1 MSPEYLGLQLAN
13 MCRDKTVAVV
23 RNTSQVLAD
32 TPSKPGRPEAL
43 YYALPGSSEML
54 PAVDQIWPTARGKG
68 SGRGGRDMGEDHAKR
83 VQMALERQAKHR
95 GMRARFVLDNWR
107 EFSPFFE
114 GGHKGK
120 DGPLAEKVRKYSSWG
135 TL

>member
-1 MSPEYLGLQLAN
+1 
-13 MCRDKTVAVV
+13 
-23 RNTSQVLAD
+23 
-32 TPSKPGRPEAL
+32 
-43 YYALPGSSEML
+43 
-54 PAVDQIWPTARGKG
+54 
-68 SGRGGRDMGEDHAKR
+68 MGEDHAKR

-120 DGPLAEKVRKYSSWG
+120 DGPLALPPTIDGQARGDRSVSPEVNVDTECERHHRNGVCVFACVDTTTVYVGDKTYESVNEYEKECPDDG
-135 TL
+135 EQ